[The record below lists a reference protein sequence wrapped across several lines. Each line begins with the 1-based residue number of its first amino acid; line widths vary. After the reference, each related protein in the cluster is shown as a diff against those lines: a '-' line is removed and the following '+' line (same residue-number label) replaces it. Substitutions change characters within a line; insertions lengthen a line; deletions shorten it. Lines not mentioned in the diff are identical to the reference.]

1 MTPAGMHAIAIT
13 EAQSWPGRDAERLA
27 IAADYLTEAIT
38 DRERMDGRIERREHR
53 AITHYAKGDD
63 AA

>member
-27 IAADYLTEAIT
+27 VAADHAAAAIT
-38 DRERMDGRIERREHR
+38 ERDRMEGRILARHLPV
-53 AITHYAKGDD
+53 TSHQGDD